1 MMNILKKYFSF
12 NKKIE
17 NNKILNYELVDNY
30 REIAKL
36 VKEARIQQN
45 LTIQELSRISKIPEQ
60 TINSIENNKKNI
72 RPKFPF
78 IRSILIKLEECLI
91 LKKNSLVK
99 LATRERENFKKEKPN
114 LLIRKFDLIN
124 TWQGTLFYFFILVI
138 TIFILKRYFIS
149 NVHIIEIQNIE
160 NKNIEK

>member
-1 MMNILKKYFSF
+1 MNILKKYFSF

-17 NNKILNYELVDNY
+17 NNKILNYESVDNY

-36 VKEARIQQN
+36 VKEARIKQK
-45 LTIQELSRISKIPEQ
+45 LSIQELSRISKIPEQ
-60 TINSIENNKKNI
+60 TINSIENNQKNI

-99 LATRERENFKKEKPN
+99 LATTERENFKKEKPN

>member
-1 MMNILKKYFSF
+1 MNILKKYFSF

-36 VKEARIQQN
+36 VKEARIQQK
-45 LTIQELSRISKIPEQ
+45 LSIQELSRISKIPEQ

-91 LKKNSLVK
+91 LKKNTLVK

-114 LLIRKFDLIN
+114 FLIRKFDLIN
-124 TWQGTLFYFFILVI
+124 TWQGTLFYFFILVL
-138 TIFILKRYFIS
+138 TIFILKRYFIL